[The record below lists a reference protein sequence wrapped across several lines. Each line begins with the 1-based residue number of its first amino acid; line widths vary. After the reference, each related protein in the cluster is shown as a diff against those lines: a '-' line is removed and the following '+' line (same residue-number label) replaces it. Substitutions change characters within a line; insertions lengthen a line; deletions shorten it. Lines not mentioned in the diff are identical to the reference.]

1 MANVVVSPEDAS
13 LRYGLNSGIGLVVAI
28 EDVLALL
35 PEIEERGVVRFRP
48 GYLGVRLSLDG
59 TETDGVRIDQVLA
72 DTGAAAAGLRPG
84 DVIREVNGAV
94 VSDGLSLRRVLYALA
109 PGTTV
114 VLTVERGE
122 ESLTIEVVLS
132 LRPEFRNR

>member
-13 LRYGLNSGIGLVVAI
+13 LRYGTNSGIGLVIAI

-35 PEIEERGVVRFRP
+35 PELETRGIVRFRP
-48 GYLGVRLSLDG
+48 GYLGIRLSPDG
-59 TETDGVRIDQVLA
+59 AGEGVRIVEVLA
-72 DTGAAAAGLRPG
+72 DTGAAAAGLRVG

-94 VSDGLSLRRVLYALA
+94 VTDGLSLRQVLYALA

-114 VLTVERGE
+114 VLTVDRGD
-122 ESLTIEVVLS
+122 ESLSIEVVLS
-132 LRPEFRNR
+132 LRPEFRR